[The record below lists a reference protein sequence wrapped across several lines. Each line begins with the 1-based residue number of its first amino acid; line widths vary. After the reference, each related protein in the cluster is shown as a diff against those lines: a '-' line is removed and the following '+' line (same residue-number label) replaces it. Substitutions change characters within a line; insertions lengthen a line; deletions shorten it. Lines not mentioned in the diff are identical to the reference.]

1 MHDKIQE
8 EVVHC
13 PNCKEEVPRTLYCLN
28 CGFPLYK
35 EVAPMEEVPKPETEA
50 QIEAYM
56 EPDEVYPEPKVEEE
70 VVNPLFEEPLEEAK
84 VDGALMQTSP
94 TELDQM
100 YLPET
105 TEKGEETYAQ
115 SEEEGAHEAYL
126 EEDKPP
132 EQEKQADAVQE
143 VETVQVETEGSELG
157 QAEKGSKTIEEEPAE
172 VVQEEAKT
180 VEMEEA
186 PKVSEESS
194 WKYDPDPLVQEIL
207 KNIAGNLSLKVK
219 LSKLMLDGALK
230 ESTFLKLLERYS
242 AQGDRWIGRRNEIIE
257 RDRYDID
264 SMEKALDEARIAM
277 DELEI
282 RKAIGDASDDEYQAK
297 MPAYKWEINSLT
309 GKIREIKGEV
319 EYLNDINNVL
329 PAGEVDELKSLVEQC
344 YESINNLSVSEASG
358 AVRSRVKEVLDE
370 ALELVKGSPYN

>member
-1 MHDKIQE
+1 MSMHEEIQE

-13 PNCKEEVPRTLYCLN
+13 PNCKEEVPKTLYCLN

-35 EVAPMEEVPKPETEA
+35 EVASMEEAPKPETEV

-70 VVNPLFEEPLEEAK
+70 VANPIFEGSLEEAK
-84 VDGALMQTSP
+84 VDDALMQTSP

-100 YLPET
+100 NLPET

-132 EQEKQADAVQE
+132 EQETQADAVQE

-157 QAEKGSKTIEEEPAE
+157 QAEEGSKTIEEEPAE
-172 VVQEEAKT
+172 VVQEEA
-180 VEMEEA
+180 
-186 PKVSEESS
+186 PKVSEKSS

-207 KNIAGNLSLKVK
+207 KNIARNLSLKVK

-242 AQGDRWIGRRNEIIE
+242 AQGDRWISRRNEIVE

-282 RKAIGDASDDEYQAK
+282 RKAIGDALDDEYQAK
-297 MPAYKWEINSLT
+297 MPAYKWEINSLA

-344 YESINNLSVSEASG
+344 YESINNLSVSETSG